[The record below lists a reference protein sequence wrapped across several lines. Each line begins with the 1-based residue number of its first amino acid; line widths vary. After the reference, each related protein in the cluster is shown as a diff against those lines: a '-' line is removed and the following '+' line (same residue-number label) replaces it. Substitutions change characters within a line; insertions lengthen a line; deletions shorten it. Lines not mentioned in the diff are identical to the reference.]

1 MWNIKQ
7 SATVKKMRWTAVP
20 VAMALF
26 GSVTAFAVNDAK
38 ETHKPE
44 FTKVVERLAKPKL
57 QQQPLVDSYWR
68 EEQVAEGE
76 NFNSFLNRLGIS
88 DTEVHNLLAQK
99 SFSPD
104 LVKLRANQMVSIQAD
119 NKGGLSAIQFFSDDD
134 DGEKILLAL
143 EKVQGNWQAS
153 ANEVETVTLP
163 TLRAVNVVTSARGAL
178 AQARVPVEIRE
189 AISEIFNDRFELD
202 DLKEGDTVRVLYE
215 SHYFRGQE
223 VSTGNIMAL
232 EVGKSGRLY
241 QAYYFDHGDNT
252 GAYYDHRGKALSKGE
267 FAKIPVNATRVSS
280 PYGTRFHPIL
290 KTYRMHSGIDYAAPT
305 GTPIMA
311 PADGVVSFAGV
322 KGGYGNAIML
332 NHRKGMET
340 LYGHMSAFVSG
351 VSAGKSVKAGDVI
364 GFVGSTGRSTGPHLH
379 YEVRI
384 NGQIVDPSTVALPA
398 RTLNNTEL
406 AAFNGRVKSAD
417 QKIAA
422 IRGLPVMVA
431 QLD

>member
-1 MWNIKQ
+1 
-7 SATVKKMRWTAVP
+7 MRWTAVP

-406 AAFNGRVKSAD
+406 TAFKGRVKSAD

>member
-76 NFNSFLNRLGIS
+76 NFNSFLNRLGVS

-280 PYGTRFHPIL
+280 PYGTRYHPIL

-406 AAFNGRVKSAD
+406 AAFKGRVKSAD

>member
-305 GTPIMA
+305 GTPIMP

-406 AAFNGRVKSAD
+406 AAFKGRVKSAD

>member
-1 MWNIKQ
+1 
-7 SATVKKMRWTAVP
+7 
-20 VAMALF
+20 
-26 GSVTAFAVNDAK
+26 
-38 ETHKPE
+38 
-44 FTKVVERLAKPKL
+44 
-57 QQQPLVDSYWR
+57 
-68 EEQVAEGE
+68 
-76 NFNSFLNRLGIS
+76 
-88 DTEVHNLLAQK
+88 
-99 SFSPD
+99 
-104 LVKLRANQMVSIQAD
+104 MVSIQAD

-143 EKVQGNWQAS
+143 EKVNGNWQAS
-153 ANEVETVTLP
+153 ANEVETVTMP

-189 AISEIFNDRFELD
+189 AISEIFSDKFALD

-215 SHYFRGQE
+215 SHNFRGQE

-232 EVGKSGRLY
+232 EIGKAGRLY

-280 PYGTRFHPIL
+280 PYGTRYHPIL

-351 VSAGKSVKAGDVI
+351 VNAGKSVKAGDVI

-398 RTLNNTEL
+398 RTLSNTEL
-406 AAFNGRVKSAD
+406 AAFKGRVKSSD
-417 QKIAA
+417 QKIAS

>member
-143 EKVQGNWQAS
+143 EKVNGTWQAS

-280 PYGTRFHPIL
+280 PYGTRYHPIL

-406 AAFNGRVKSAD
+406 AAFKGRVKSAD

>member
-1 MWNIKQ
+1 
-7 SATVKKMRWTAVP
+7 MRWTAVP
-20 VAMALF
+20 IAMALF

-57 QQQPLVDSYWR
+57 QQQPLVESYWR

-76 NFNSFLNRLGIS
+76 NFNSFLMRLGIS
-88 DTEVHNLLAQK
+88 DTEVHTLLAQK

-143 EKVQGNWQAS
+143 EKVNGNWQAS
-153 ANEVETVTLP
+153 ANEVETVTMP

-189 AISEIFNDRFELD
+189 AISEIFSDKFALD

-215 SHYFRGQE
+215 SHNFRGQE

-232 EVGKSGRLY
+232 EIGKAGRLY

-280 PYGTRFHPIL
+280 PYGTRYHPIL

-351 VSAGKSVKAGDVI
+351 VNAGKSVKAGDVI

-398 RTLNNTEL
+398 RTLSNTEL
-406 AAFNGRVKSAD
+406 AAFKGRVKSSD
-417 QKIAA
+417 QKIAS

>member
-1 MWNIKQ
+1 MWNLKQ

-20 VAMALF
+20 IAMALF

-57 QQQPLVDSYWR
+57 QQQPLVESYWR

-76 NFNSFLNRLGIS
+76 NFNSFLMRLGIS

-143 EKVQGNWQAS
+143 EKVNGNWQAS
-153 ANEVETVTLP
+153 ANEVETVTMP

-189 AISEIFNDRFELD
+189 AISEIFSDKFALD

-215 SHYFRGQE
+215 SHNFRGQE

-232 EVGKSGRLY
+232 EIGKAGRLY

-280 PYGTRFHPIL
+280 PYGTRYHPIL

-351 VSAGKSVKAGDVI
+351 VNAGKSVKAGDVI

-398 RTLNNTEL
+398 RTLSNTEL
-406 AAFNGRVKSAD
+406 AAFKGRVKSSD

>member
-1 MWNIKQ
+1 MWNLKQ

-26 GSVTAFAVNDAK
+26 GSVTAFAVSDAK

-57 QQQPLVDSYWR
+57 QQQPLVESYWR

-143 EKVQGNWQAS
+143 EKVNGTWQAS

-189 AISEIFNDRFELD
+189 AISEIFSDKFELD

-223 VSTGNIMAL
+223 VSTGNILAL
-232 EVGKSGRLY
+232 EVGKTGRLY

-290 KTYRMHSGIDYAAPT
+290 KTYRMHSGIDYAAPS

-351 VSAGKSVKAGDVI
+351 VSAGKAVKAGDVI

-384 NGQIVDPSTVALPA
+384 NGQVVDPSTVALPA
-398 RTLNNTEL
+398 RTLSNTEV
-406 AAFNGRVKSAD
+406 AAFKGRVKSAD

>member
-351 VSAGKSVKAGDVI
+351 VNAGKSVKAGDVI

-398 RTLNNTEL
+398 RTLSNTEL
-406 AAFNGRVKSAD
+406 AAFKGRVKSSD
-417 QKIAA
+417 QKIAS

>member
-1 MWNIKQ
+1 MWNLKQ

-20 VAMALF
+20 IAMALF

-57 QQQPLVDSYWR
+57 QQQPLVESYWR

-76 NFNSFLNRLGIS
+76 NFNSFLMRLGIS
-88 DTEVHNLLAQK
+88 DTEVHTLLAQK

-143 EKVQGNWQAS
+143 EKVNGNWQAS
-153 ANEVETVTLP
+153 ANEVETVTMP

-189 AISEIFNDRFELD
+189 AISEIFSDKFALD

-215 SHYFRGQE
+215 SHNFRGQE

-232 EVGKSGRLY
+232 EIGKAGRLY

-280 PYGTRFHPIL
+280 PYGTRYHPIL

-351 VSAGKSVKAGDVI
+351 VNAGKSVKAGDVI

-398 RTLNNTEL
+398 RTLSNTEL
-406 AAFNGRVKSAD
+406 AAFKGRVKSSD
-417 QKIAA
+417 QKIAS

>member
-1 MWNIKQ
+1 MWNVKQ

-26 GSVTAFAVNDAK
+26 GSVTAFAVSDAK

-57 QQQPLVDSYWR
+57 QQQPLVESYWR

-143 EKVQGNWQAS
+143 EKVNGTWQAS

-189 AISEIFNDRFELD
+189 AISEIFSDKFELD

-223 VSTGNIMAL
+223 VSTGNILAL
-232 EVGKSGRLY
+232 EVGKTGRLY

-290 KTYRMHSGIDYAAPT
+290 KTYRMHSGIDYAAPS

-351 VSAGKSVKAGDVI
+351 VSAGKAVKAGDVI

-384 NGQIVDPSTVALPA
+384 NGQVVDPSTVALPA
-398 RTLNNTEL
+398 RTLSNTEL
-406 AAFNGRVKSAD
+406 VAFKGRVKSAD

>member
-1 MWNIKQ
+1 
-7 SATVKKMRWTAVP
+7 MRWTAVP

-406 AAFNGRVKSAD
+406 AAFKGRVKSAD

>member
-1 MWNIKQ
+1 MWTNKQ
-7 SATVKKMRWTAVP
+7 KTVAKKIGWTAVP
-20 VAMALF
+20 VAIALF
-26 GSVTAFAVNDAK
+26 GSVTAFAVSDAN
-38 ETHKPE
+38 ETHKPD

-57 QQQPLVDSYWR
+57 QHQPLVESYWR
-68 EEQVAEGE
+68 EEQVGEGE
-76 NFNSFLNRLGIS
+76 NFSSFLNRLGIS
-88 DTEVHNLLAQK
+88 DTEIHNLLGQK
-99 SFSPD
+99 SFSPE
-104 LVKLRANQMVSIQAD
+104 LVRLRANQTVSIQAD
-119 NKGGLSAIQFFSDDD
+119 NQGGMSAIQFFSDDD

-143 EKVQGNWQAS
+143 EKNKGTWQAS
-153 ANEVETVTLP
+153 ANEIETTTLP

-189 AISEIFNDRFELD
+189 AISEIFSDKFALD

-223 VSTGNIMAL
+223 ISTGNIMAL
-232 EVGKSGRLY
+232 EVGKTGRLY

-267 FAKIPVNATRVSS
+267 FAQIPVKASRVSS

-290 KTYRMHSGIDYAAPT
+290 KTYRMHSGIDYAAPS
-305 GTPIMA
+305 GTPIVA

-322 KGGYGNAIML
+322 KGGYGNAIMV

-340 LYGHMSAFVSG
+340 LYGHMSAFATG
-351 VSAGKSVKAGDVI
+351 MNAGKSVKAGDVI

-398 RTLNNTEL
+398 RTLSNTEL
-406 AAFNGRVKSAD
+406 AAFKGRVKSAD
-417 QKIAA
+417 TKIAT

>member
-280 PYGTRFHPIL
+280 PYGTRYHPIL

-406 AAFNGRVKSAD
+406 AAFKGRVKSAD

>member
-1 MWNIKQ
+1 MWNLKQ

-20 VAMALF
+20 IAMALF

-57 QQQPLVDSYWR
+57 QQQPLVESYWR

-76 NFNSFLNRLGIS
+76 NFNSFLMRLGIS

-143 EKVQGNWQAS
+143 EKVNDNWQAS
-153 ANEVETVTLP
+153 ANEVETVTMP

-189 AISEIFNDRFELD
+189 AISEIFSDKFALD

-215 SHYFRGQE
+215 SHNFRGQE

-232 EVGKSGRLY
+232 EIGKAGRLY

-280 PYGTRFHPIL
+280 PYGTRYHPIL

-351 VSAGKSVKAGDVI
+351 VNAGKSVKAGDVI

-398 RTLNNTEL
+398 RTLSNTEL
-406 AAFNGRVKSAD
+406 AAFKGRVKSSD
-417 QKIAA
+417 QKIAS

>member
-20 VAMALF
+20 VALALF

-406 AAFNGRVKSAD
+406 AAFKGRVKSAD
-417 QKIAA
+417 QKIAS

>member
-1 MWNIKQ
+1 MWNTKQ
-7 SATVKKMRWTAVP
+7 SATAKRIAWTAVP
-20 VAMALF
+20 VAIALF
-26 GSVTAFAVNDAK
+26 GSVTAFAVSDAK
-38 ETHKPE
+38 DTRKPD
-44 FTKVVERLAKPKL
+44 FTKVVERLEKPKL
-57 QQQPLVDSYWR
+57 QHQPLIQSYWR

-76 NFNSFLNRLGIS
+76 NFSTFLNRLGVS
-88 DTEVHNLLAQK
+88 DNEIHNLLSQK
-99 SFSPD
+99 SFGND
-104 LVKLRANQMVSIQAD
+104 LVRLRANQMVSIQSD
-119 NKGGLSAIQFFSDDD
+119 NNGGLSAIQFFNDDE

-143 EKVQGNWQAS
+143 EKVNGKWQAS
-153 ANEVETVTLP
+153 ANEVETTTLP

-189 AISEIFNDRFELD
+189 AISEIFSDKFALD

-223 VSTGNIMAL
+223 ISTGNIMAL

-267 FAKIPVNATRVSS
+267 FAQIPVNATRVSS

-290 KTYRMHSGIDYAAPT
+290 KTYRMHSGIDYAAPS
-305 GTPIMA
+305 GTPIVA

-322 KGGYGNAIML
+322 KGGYGNTIML

-351 VSAGKSVKAGDVI
+351 LSVGKSVKAGDVI

-384 NGQIVDPSTVALPA
+384 NEQVVDPSTVALPA
-398 RTLNNTEL
+398 RTLSNTEL
-406 AAFNGRVKSAD
+406 AAFKGRVKSAD
-417 QKIAA
+417 TKIAA

>member
-406 AAFNGRVKSAD
+406 AALKGRVKSAD

>member
-1 MWNIKQ
+1 
-7 SATVKKMRWTAVP
+7 MRWTAVP
-20 VAMALF
+20 VALALF

-406 AAFNGRVKSAD
+406 AAFKGRVKSAD

>member
-398 RTLNNTEL
+398 RTLSNTEL
-406 AAFNGRVKSAD
+406 AAFKGRVKSSD

>member
-57 QQQPLVDSYWR
+57 QQQPLVESYWR

-76 NFNSFLNRLGIS
+76 NFNSFLMRLGIS

-143 EKVQGNWQAS
+143 EKVNGNWQAS
-153 ANEVETVTLP
+153 ANEVETVTMP

-189 AISEIFNDRFELD
+189 AISEIFSDKFALD

-280 PYGTRFHPIL
+280 PYGTRYHPIL

-406 AAFNGRVKSAD
+406 AAFKGRVKSAD

>member
-1 MWNIKQ
+1 MC
-7 SATVKKMRWTAVP
+7 WTAVP

-26 GSVTAFAVNDAK
+26 GSVTAFAVKDAN

-57 QQQPLVDSYWR
+57 QQQPLVESYWR
-68 EEQVAEGE
+68 EEQV
-76 NFNSFLNRLGIS
+76 
-88 DTEVHNLLAQK
+88 AQK

-143 EKVQGNWQAS
+143 EKVNGTWQAS

-280 PYGTRFHPIL
+280 PYGTRYHPIL

-406 AAFNGRVKSAD
+406 AAFKGRVKSAD

>member
-1 MWNIKQ
+1 MWNLKQ

-20 VAMALF
+20 IAMALF

-351 VSAGKSVKAGDVI
+351 VNAGKSVKAGDVI

-398 RTLNNTEL
+398 RTLSNTEL
-406 AAFNGRVKSAD
+406 AAFKGRVKSSD
-417 QKIAA
+417 QKIAS

>member
-1 MWNIKQ
+1 MWNLKQ

-20 VAMALF
+20 IAMALF

-57 QQQPLVDSYWR
+57 QQQPLVESYWR

-76 NFNSFLNRLGIS
+76 NFNSFLMRLGIS

-143 EKVQGNWQAS
+143 EKVNGNWQAS
-153 ANEVETVTLP
+153 ANEVETVTMP

-189 AISEIFNDRFELD
+189 AISEIFSDKFALD
-202 DLKEGDTVRVLYE
+202 DLKENDTVRVLYE

-232 EVGKSGRLY
+232 EIGKAGRLY

-280 PYGTRFHPIL
+280 PYGTRYHPIL

-351 VSAGKSVKAGDVI
+351 VNAGKSVKAGDVI

-398 RTLNNTEL
+398 RTLSNTEL
-406 AAFNGRVKSAD
+406 AAFKGRVKSSD
-417 QKIAA
+417 QKIAS

>member
-1 MWNIKQ
+1 MWNLKQ

-20 VAMALF
+20 IAMALF

-406 AAFNGRVKSAD
+406 TAFKGRVKSAD